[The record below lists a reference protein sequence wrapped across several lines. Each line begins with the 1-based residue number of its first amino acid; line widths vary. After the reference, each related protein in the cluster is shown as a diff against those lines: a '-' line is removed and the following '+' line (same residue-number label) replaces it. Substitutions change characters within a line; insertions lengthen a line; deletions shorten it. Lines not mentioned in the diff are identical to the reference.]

1 MLAEGAWAMRPLATS
16 AEARRVDVLAAERGL
31 STLVLM
37 ENAGRGATDE
47 LVRRHAAA
55 LRRPLIVGGVGQN
68 GGDAWV
74 VARHLLARGV
84 QPRIAL
90 VGPRS
95 AITGDAARNLAALTG
110 HGAAVIDVGGPKDLF
125 ALLDGASLVVDG
137 LFGTGLSRPIA
148 GLLAEVVTTLDGAG
162 LPIVA
167 LDLPSGISADTGQ
180 VLGVALHART
190 TITFGVDKRG
200 LHQYPGADHAG
211 DVVVEGLGIPGLAP
225 TSAEL
230 LEPSSLARLVPPRPR
245 DAHKGTTGH
254 VLVVAGSPGKT
265 GAALLAG
272 RGAQRMGAGLVSLA
286 ARGAARAALDAK
298 VLEAMTVEIP
308 EALEAGVVALL
319 RECAGKKAAVV
330 GPGLGLDATA
340 QALARRLAL
349 ELPLPCVLDADAL
362 TALAADLSALRAAA
376 APRVLTPHPGEA
388 ARLLGTTSAAVQA
401 DRHAA
406 AAELAGRT
414 GQVVVLKGAGTI
426 VAEPSGRSRVSAPG
440 TPARA
445 SGGTGDVLARACG
458 AMLAGAAPHDAASA
472 AVLAHAR
479 AGELAARSDRGLLA
493 HEVADLLPEAL
504 AERAPGHLADR

>member
-1 MLAEGAWAMRPLATS
+1 MRALATS

-37 ENAGRGATDE
+37 ENAGRGATD
-47 LVRRHAAA
+47 VIVARHGEA
-55 LRRPLIVGGVGQN
+55 LARPLIVGGVGQN

-74 VARHLLARGV
+74 VARHLVARGV

-90 VGPRS
+90 VGPRE
-95 AITGDAARNLAALTG
+95 AVKGDAAVNLAALAS
-110 HGAAVIDVGGPKDLF
+110 HGVRVLDVTRGEALG
-125 ALLDGASLVVDG
+125 ALLDGATLVVDG
-137 LFGTGLSRPIA
+137 IFGTGLSRPVE
-148 GLLAEVVTTLDGAG
+148 GWLAEVVTTLDGAG

-211 DVVVEGLGIPGLAP
+211 HVVVEGLGIPALEE
-225 TSAEL
+225 TLAEL
-230 LEPSSLARLVPPRPR
+230 LTPAALARFVPPRAR

-254 VLVVAGSPGKT
+254 VLVVAGSPGRT
-265 GAALLAG
+265 GAALLAA
-272 RGAQRMGAGLVSLA
+272 RGAQRMGAGLVTLA

-298 VLEAMTVEIP
+298 VLEAMTAEIP
-308 EALEAGVVALL
+308 EALEAGVAAVL

-330 GPGLGLDATA
+330 GPGLGLDAAA

-349 ELPLPCVLDADAL
+349 ELPLPTVLDADAL
-362 TALAADLSALRAAA
+362 TALAADPSALRSAA

-388 ARLLGTTSAAVQA
+388 ARLLGVANGAIQS

-406 AAELAGRT
+406 AAELAART
-414 GQVVVLKGAGTI
+414 GHVVALKGAATI
-426 VAEPSGRSRVSAPG
+426 VASPTGRARVCAAG
-440 TPARA
+440 TPALA
-445 SGGTGDVLARACG
+445 SGGTGDVLAGACG
-458 AMLAGAAPHDAASA
+458 ALLVSLDAFDAASA

-479 AGELAARSDRGLLA
+479 AGELAARADRGLLA
-493 HEVADLLPEAL
+493 SEVADALVDAL
-504 AERAPGHLADR
+504 AERFDPR